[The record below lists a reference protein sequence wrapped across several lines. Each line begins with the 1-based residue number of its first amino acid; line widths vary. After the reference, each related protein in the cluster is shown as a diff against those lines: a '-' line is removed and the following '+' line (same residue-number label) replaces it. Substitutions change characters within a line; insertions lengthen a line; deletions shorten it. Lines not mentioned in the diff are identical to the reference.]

1 MGWAVVGCDGWGV
14 FWVSSHAFRACVHRA
29 WCILNVES
37 QSTAPRKVQAFLSTG
52 SPSLSSGKGR
62 LELSVDRVSVCMVL
76 LCCASMQ
83 WV

>member
-14 FWVSSHAFRACVHRA
+14 FGCHLMHSGHVLHRA